1 MPSGRKPGKRK
12 KKSKSDG
19 CLKTDRHLFHDKRT
33 KESPAGT
40 DTVTG
45 LIAKEMQQA
54 DTKQSLASAGQKL
67 SYKYG
72 QAAQISGADV
82 LASVLKNIQVNTN
95 TGNQLAQGMYKAL
108 HKTLHKAV
116 RSVGIHAVFGN
127 QFPGFRGWGRFGQW
141 KGRKWKW

>member
-1 MPSGRKPGKRK
+1 MPSGRKPGKGKRNP
-12 KKSKSDG
+12 KSDG

-54 DTKQSLASAGQKL
+54 DTKQALASAGQKL

-72 QAAQISGADV
+72 QAAQISGTDA
-82 LASVLKNIQVNTN
+82 LASVLKIS
-95 TGNQLAQGMYKAL
+95 
-108 HKTLHKAV
+108 
-116 RSVGIHAVFGN
+116 R
-127 QFPGFRGWGRFGQW
+127 
-141 KGRKWKW
+141 